1 MKNTI
6 LYSALLTLLCTQ
18 SQAEVQTAV
27 TTTTPAS
34 QPAAQGTQP
43 ATPIQAQP
51 ATPAQPVLIN
61 CNYKIP
67 ASTKVIEQSVV
78 LNWSEKAVAQAFSF
92 TPDQLETQMK
102 SLQQCF
108 TDQGWTG
115 FNNALQKSG
124 NVDAIKAQKLTVSSQ
139 VDGQVTMD
147 EVKGNLWKLTL
158 PLQVVYQNDKEK
170 VTQLLAIK
178 LTVSRKINGDLGITQ
193 MIATPRSNNTQANN
207 TPTPTTP
214 ESTATNPAPAATTP
228 NDTTSAPTTAT
239 TPNGTPTTLNTSAPT
254 IADPSAQPTNNNT
267 PVDQQPT
274 TSAAPANP

>member
-6 LYSALLTLLCTQ
+6 VYGALLTLLCTQ
-18 SQAEVQTAV
+18 SQADVQTSA

-34 QPAAQGTQP
+34 QPAVQGTQP
-43 ATPIQAQP
+43 TTPVQAQP
-51 ATPAQPVLIN
+51 TTSVQPIIIN
-61 CNYKIP
+61 CDYKIP
-67 ASTKVIEQSVV
+67 ASTKVVEQSIV
-78 LNWSEKAVAQAFSF
+78 LTWSEKAVAQAFNF

-147 EVKGNLWKLTL
+147 EVKGNQWKLTL

-193 MIATPRSNNTQANN
+193 MIAIPRSNNTQANN
-207 TPTPTTP
+207 SPTSATPASTGTSPT
-214 ESTATNPAPAATTP
+214 PAATTP
-228 NDTTSAPTTAT
+228 NDTTNAPTTA
-239 TPNGTPTTLNTSAPT
+239 TPNGTPTTPNTGAPT
-254 IADPSAQPTNNNT
+254 LADPSAQPTNNNK
-267 PVDQQPT
+267 PIDQQPNT
-274 TSAAPANP
+274 TAAPANP